1 MVKAAASTRPILMAD
16 DDEDDCLMTKRAL
29 ERNKVGNPFITVPDG
44 EALLEFIQG
53 GGDENGQALPIVILL
68 DLNMP
73 RMNGREALRRLK
85 ADRRLRRIPV
95 VVFSTSQSE
104 EDIQFCYESG
114 ANSYIAK
121 VFSFEELVKVIES
134 FKNYWLGTVELPANG
149 QT

>member
-1 MVKAAASTRPILMAD
+1 MVKPDTFTRPILMAD

-53 GGDENGQALPIVILL
+53 GNGGGGHALPVVILL

-73 RMNGREALRRLK
+73 RMDGREALRRLK
-85 ADRRLRRIPV
+85 SDKRLRRIPV

-104 EDIQFCYESG
+104 EDIQFCYETG

-121 VFSFEELVKVIES
+121 VFSFEELVKLINT
-134 FKNYWLGTVELPANG
+134 FKSYWLGTVELPANG
-149 QT
+149 RT